1 MCYFTWK
8 LELVS
13 NILWMIVGHTCTGWS
28 WVVCRHHYNF
38 WNLRIIITVF
48 YYYFLLFL
56 IFYLFFY
63 LFIYLFIYFILYLFI
78 YYYYYYYYSVFV
90 FLLLSLLYYTYII
103 KTCQAIG
110 LFFLN
115 DKFQFDFYLLEKE
128 EILLLR
134 FYY

>member
-63 LFIYLFIYFILYLFI
+63 LFIYLFYFVFI
-78 YYYYYYYYSVFV
+78 YL
-90 FLLLSLLYYTYII
+90 FLLLLLFCICFFIIIFTLLYVYI